1 MAEQPPAQ
9 VDSFSLPSHL
19 ASRQPSLK
27 WSETSAAA
35 VAASLQRHRIVVNV
49 SGGRNIDVLPNPSS
63 VLLRVPEWWCPE
75 IKAAKV
81 PFLKVLGSVTSET
94 LKIKCTQDSSAGGA
108 FLMIA

>member
-19 ASRQPSLK
+19 ASHQPSLK
-27 WSETSAAA
+27 WSETSAA